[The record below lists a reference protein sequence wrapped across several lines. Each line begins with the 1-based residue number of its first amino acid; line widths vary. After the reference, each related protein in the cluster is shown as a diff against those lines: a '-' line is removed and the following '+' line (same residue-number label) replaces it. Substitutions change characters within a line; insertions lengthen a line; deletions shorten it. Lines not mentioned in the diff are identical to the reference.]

1 MVNKTLTM
9 KKTKFFLVILF
20 LLVALAFPLKKAIDK
35 FVVEKTRGA
44 ASGLS
49 TAGRKTKSLFSAI
62 FEISNLKKQNK
73 DLSQKILSLNVDKSK
88 ISELE
93 YENSLLKKELGYM
106 ESNKDYSVIPSRI
119 IGREPTSFLDYVMV
133 DKGKKDGVVGEAA
146 VLSGGALVGQ
156 VKEVYENQSKV
167 TLITSKDSIV
177 LAMLQ
182 GSRSKGILRGGISG
196 LVLEDI
202 TREAEYQPGDY
213 IVTSGLDGQLKDGIL
228 IGKAGNLQSSSSELF
243 KNISVEP
250 VADLSKLEL
259 VFIAK

>member
-1 MVNKTLTM
+1 MVNKILTM
-9 KKTKFFLVILF
+9 RKTKIFLVILF
-20 LLVALAFPLKKAIDK
+20 LFIALAFPFKKAIDK
-35 FVVEKTRGA
+35 FVVEKTRSA
-44 ASGLS
+44 ASGFS
-49 TAGRKTKSLFSAI
+49 TAGRGTKSLFSAI
-62 FEISNLKKQNK
+62 FEISNLKKQNN
-73 DLSQKILSLNVDKSK
+73 DLSQKILSLNVDRSK

-133 DKGKKDGVVGEAA
+133 DKGKKDGVAEEAA

-156 VKEVYENQSKV
+156 VKEVYDNQSKV

-213 IVTSGLDGQLKDGIL
+213 IVTSGLDGQLKEGIL

-250 VADLSKLEL
+250 IADLSKLEL

>member
-1 MVNKTLTM
+1 
-9 KKTKFFLVILF
+9 
-20 LLVALAFPLKKAIDK
+20 
-35 FVVEKTRGA
+35 
-44 ASGLS
+44 
-49 TAGRKTKSLFSAI
+49 
-62 FEISNLKKQNK
+62 
-73 DLSQKILSLNVDKSK
+73 
-88 ISELE
+88 
-93 YENSLLKKELGYM
+93 M

-119 IGREPTSFLDYVMV
+119 IGREPTSFLDYVIV
-133 DKGKKDGVVGEAA
+133 DKGKKDGVVEEAA

-156 VKEVYENQSKV
+156 VKEVFENQSKV